1 MKHFPFRLSK
11 VVGCAMA
18 AVYGLSSCTS
28 DEPVLISG
36 TPAEEIKVESVS
48 RFRSVSEAYEIAM
61 RATSMLDDCG
71 EVRARGGA
79 LRMLDVKNPV
89 KVIRNPL
96 SRSSAAINDTLMYV
110 VNYAD
115 SMGFAVVS
123 AVKGTPE
130 LIAVTMSG
138 SYDPANPGDNPGF
151 NMYMDN
157 AAAVLGDKVWV
168 FDSTLLDPNGHVK
181 PAINEKTVRD
191 TVWIKRV
198 SPKARVM
205 WGQHYPEGERC
216 PNGVSGC
223 SNTALAMAMLGLR
236 YPSQIKLTYWGDSVL
251 PLDWDALAQHKSWDG
266 ERDYCVCTVA
276 TRLRLAQLCRQ
287 LGYMSGTIYNDY
299 GSIFR
304 NTSSTTTD
312 GTIGAIKKLGFNH
325 YYDDVVYGS
334 LSKNMNVESMV
345 LVCGSRV
352 SGGISVGHMWLCD
365 GVKHYKIRSRYYRS
379 YDEGRTWKLEATD
392 YLAEHSYNMF
402 NWGWDG
408 GYNGYF
414 LDMYFNANGNDRN
427 YNQNVRF
434 ISIWR

>member
-28 DEPVLISG
+28 DEPVLISE

-48 RFRSVSEAYEIAM
+48 RFRSVSDAYEIAM

-157 AAAVLGDKVWV
+157 AAAVLGDNVWAL
-168 FDSTLLDPNGHVK
+168 DSTLFDPNGRVQ
-181 PAINEKTVRD
+181 PAVMERLRTD
-191 TVWIKRV
+191 TVWINRV
-198 SPKARVM
+198 SNRVRVN
-205 WGQHYPEGERC
+205 WRQTFEEGKL
-216 PNGVSGC
+216 C
-223 SNTALAMAMLGLR
+223 SNGIAGCAPLSVAMMMSGFK
-236 YPSQIKLTYWGDSVL
+236 YPSVLKLYHSGYSNMSIDWGNICNHRAFGSNRYMKRDCGECDPLIHRQISLI
-251 PLDWDALAQHKSWDG
+251 
-266 ERDYCVCTVA
+266 
-276 TRLRLAQLCRQ
+276 CRE
-287 LGYMSGTIYNDY
+287 LGYRMKSNYTGDAT
-299 GSIFR
+299 
-304 NTSSTTTD
+304 STTTNMVSMALL
-312 GTIGAIKKLGFNH
+312 TLGYDNINTV
-325 YYDDVVYGS
+325 DDVGPLSISAS
-334 LSKNMNVESMV
+334 LKSNTILLIRGENS
-345 LVCGSRV
+345 LGGHRWVCDAVR
-352 SGGISVGHMWLCD
+352 
-365 GVKHYKIRSRYYRS
+365 HYKLCYSHFRS
-379 YDEGRTWKLEATD
+379 YDSGKTWVLEHKD
-392 YLAEHSYNMF
+392 YGKDVAYYF
-402 NWGWDG
+402 YNWGWDG
-408 GYNGYF
+408 NSNGYY
-414 LDMYFNANGNDRN
+414 LDMNFKPKDSMQPSYSSKVS
-427 YNQNVRF
+427 YIVVEH
-434 ISIWR
+434 